1 MGSFLACT
9 WSELQQLY
17 MDKMQLY
24 AIYEWKYEA
33 TKYNN
38 PSFFSFFL
46 KNLSLIVVLGIFICN
61 YKVFTTLL
69 TNA

>member
-17 MDKMQLY
+17 MDKMQLD

-38 PSFFSFFL
+38 LFFFSFFL
-46 KNLSLIVVLGIFICN
+46 KIF
-61 YKVFTTLL
+61 L
-69 TNA
+69 